1 MGIRLP
7 IFMALHA
14 NKIFKW
20 QQHLHGRNNS
30 NVPKGHVAVY
40 VGEAQKKRFVVPISY
55 LNHPSFLDLLNR
67 AEEEFGYNHPMGG
80 LTIPCKEE
88 AFITLTS
95 QLRIMGFSLR
105 GLQRRVDVPKGCVAV
120 YVGENQKKRFVV
132 PISYLNQPSFQQLL
146 SQAEQEFGFDHPM
159 GGLTIPCRED
169 VFLDSLDSQ
178 ATQVIL

>member
-1 MGIRLP
+1 MIEDIRVMGIRLP

-20 QQHLHGRNNS
+20 QQHLHNRNHS

-67 AEEEFGYNHPMGG
+67 AQEEFGYNHPMGG

-88 AFITLTS
+88 AFISLTS
-95 QLRIMGFSLR
+95 QLRS
-105 GLQRRVDVPKGCVAV
+105 
-120 YVGENQKKRFVV
+120 
-132 PISYLNQPSFQQLL
+132 
-146 SQAEQEFGFDHPM
+146 
-159 GGLTIPCRED
+159 
-169 VFLDSLDSQ
+169 
-178 ATQVIL
+178 